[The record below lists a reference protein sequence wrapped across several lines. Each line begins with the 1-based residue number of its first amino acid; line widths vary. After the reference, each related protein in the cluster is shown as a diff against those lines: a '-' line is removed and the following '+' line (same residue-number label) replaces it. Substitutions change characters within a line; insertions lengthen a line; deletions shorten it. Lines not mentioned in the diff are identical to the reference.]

1 MLQPGL
7 AGLVVLR
14 IRLVELVVFRIER
27 AVFQVL
33 GVVVNV
39 DLKHRTDKTIADGA
53 DITPR
58 GV

>member
-1 MLQPGL
+1 MLEAGL
-7 AGLVVLR
+7 AGLVVVR

-39 DLKHRTDKTIADGA
+39 DL
-53 DITPR
+53 
-58 GV
+58 

>member
-1 MLQPGL
+1 LLEPGL
-7 AGLVVLR
+7 AGLVVVR

-39 DLKHRTDKTIADGA
+39 DL
-53 DITPR
+53 
-58 GV
+58 